1 MLGTRWFEEHAK
13 LFGWMAGRHD
23 VDWTRVDGPAGA
35 VAVRH
40 AVNTCLSC
48 REVETCR
55 EAHRDPQAAPAPADF
70 CPNSARFDSWSRGSS
85 PVE

>member
-1 MLGTRWFEEHAK
+1 MLGMRRFDERAT

-40 AVNTCLSC
+40 AVNACLSC
-48 REVETCR
+48 LEGAACR
-55 EAHRDPQAAPAPADF
+55 EAHRGPRAAPAPAEF
-70 CPNSARFDSWSRGSS
+70 CPNSALFASWSRGSA
-85 PVE
+85 PAG